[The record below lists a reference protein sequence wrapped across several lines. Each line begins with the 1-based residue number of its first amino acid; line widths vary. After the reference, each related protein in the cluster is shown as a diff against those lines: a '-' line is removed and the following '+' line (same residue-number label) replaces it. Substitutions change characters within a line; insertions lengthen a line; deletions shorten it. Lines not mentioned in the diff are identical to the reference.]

1 MQPICLSLALVSSE
15 KWLFLLHLLEN
26 TLLTMLLWI
35 GNVLFV
41 GHKYGKKE
49 LWCRSHLGSW
59 EESAYVPWDVQ
70 RQRRW
75 VVWAP
80 PIKLILQLLPFFFL
94 QCISWD
100 VIGCFLFS
108 CSHQRPFENF
118 TQNILLSW
126 ASSISPS
133 AVRNF
138 ILFTSVV
145 KIQKKKFE
153 ADLKT
158 TVTYQWLPLVNYKP
172 EGENRPMAH
181 LFVFFPT
188 LRAFS
193 CHLIN

>member
-1 MQPICLSLALVSSE
+1 MQISPWQLGGKCLCSMRCPEAEKVGSVSSS
-15 KWLFLLHLLEN
+15 
-26 TLLTMLLWI
+26 
-35 GNVLFV
+35 
-41 GHKYGKKE
+41 HKADFAA
-49 LWCRSHLGSW
+49 S
-59 EESAYVPWDVQ
+59 
-70 RQRRW
+70 
-75 VVWAP
+75 
-80 PIKLILQLLPFFFL
+80 PFFFL

>member
-49 LWCRSHLGSW
+49 WWCRSHLGSW

-75 VVWAP
+75 IVWAP
-80 PIKLILQLLPFFFL
+80 PIKLILQLLPFFFTVYKL
-94 QCISWD
+94 
-100 VIGCFLFS
+100 GCNQLLLVQLFPS
-108 CSHQRPFENF
+108 AAFWKLHPKYF
-118 TQNILLSW
+118 TKL
-126 ASSISPS
+126 SSISPS